1 MIYTSLFILL
11 LYSFLLQDNDFEV
24 QRMKMVDK
32 QIKSRGISDKPTLYA
47 LNKVPRHK
55 FVPQKL
61 IEDAYKDGA
70 LPIGYGQTISQPYI
84 VAFMTSVLKL
94 KPQHKVLE
102 IGTGSGYQ
110 AAVLAEIVKEV
121 YTIEIIEELY
131 QEAVERFDRLGYD
144 SINTKH
150 ADGYHGWNEFAPYD
164 AIIVTAAAEYI
175 PPPLI
180 EQLKD
185 SGKMIIPVGTPFRT
199 QSLVLVEKKKGE
211 VFTSNL
217 LPVRFVPFTREN

>member
-1 MIYTSLFILL
+1 MNLL
-11 LYSFLLQDNDFEV
+11 V
-24 QRMKMVDK
+24 KKGIRDK
-32 QIKSRGISDKPTLYA
+32 AVLEAIQT
-47 LNKVPRHK
+47 VPRHYFFEK
-55 FVPQKL
+55 AFL
-61 IEDAYKDGA
+61 EHAYQDKA
-70 LPIGYGQTISQPYI
+70 FPIGEGQTISQPYT
-84 VAFMTSVLKL
+84 VAVQTELLEV
-94 KPQHKVLE
+94 KPGDKVLE

-131 QEAVERFDRLGYD
+131 KQAVERFDRLGYD
-144 SINTKH
+144 SIKTMH
-150 ADGYHGWNEFAPYD
+150 ADGYHGWKKFAPYD

-180 EQLKD
+180 EQLKET
-185 SGKMIIPVGTPFRT
+185 GKMIIPVGTPFRT
-199 QSLVLVEKKKGE
+199 QSLVLVEKKGGE